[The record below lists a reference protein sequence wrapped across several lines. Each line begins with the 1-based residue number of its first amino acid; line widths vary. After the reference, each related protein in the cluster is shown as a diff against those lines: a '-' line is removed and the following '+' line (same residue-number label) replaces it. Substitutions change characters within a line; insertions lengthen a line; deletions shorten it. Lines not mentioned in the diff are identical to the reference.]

1 MKKERRIH
9 RAWWMLIGCCL
20 LQGGSLGIIH
30 NCRGIFYDPV
40 IEDLGFGMG
49 AFSFYILFFGVC
61 SCFVLPFVGKLFRK
75 VDSRILLG
83 GASLVFSGTV
93 FVMGD
98 NRNASLDSRSTYVG
112 CIDERDILGKV
123 LLCFLPFSDF
133 GVVK

>member
-1 MKKERRIH
+1 MNKPGRIH

-61 SCFVLPFVGKLFRK
+61 SCFVLPFVGKLFRRI
-75 VDSRILLG
+75 DSRILLG

-93 FVMGD
+93 FVMGFFQTD
-98 NRNASLDSRSTYVG
+98 AARFLYRRGHSGLCRRVSHVLPCAVHSRQLV
-112 CIDERDILGKV
+112 
-123 LLCFLPFSDF
+123 P
-133 GVVK
+133 